1 MLVGAVLGLAVG
13 AGVLLAAPPLSQAT
27 AVLEVTPV
35 SPELNLSGGQVGTIS
50 IDTDAQLLLSDAVVQ
65 AVAEAA
71 GQEVGRARRS
81 LSLTA
86 PNLTRVLRITYK
98 DTSEQAAQAGAQAA
112 AEALLEARDRF
123 ILQPVRAALEGLD
136 RPIEVLDP
144 TQPVSA
150 SGVVAAS
157 TERQQALV
165 AAQLAVVGPGE
176 VLVAAA
182 ATKPE
187 RQNPEVLLGSGL
199 ATGGLVG
206 LAVGIWRQRSRS
218 ERGPDALG
226 SPRTTATAA
235 PWSLRTAISCVLLFG
250 LIGLATGA
258 ALATRLEMRPVGQA
272 NIVLRPL
279 LGNPFEQRRGDNS
292 VDLSTEAQL
301 ATSDEVLGPVS
312 EAGGLTLPALRTR
325 VRAAA
330 RPGSE
335 VLTVTVGAATRRRA
349 ERLATAAAES
359 LLTVRESR
367 ARAEVLRQSGLL
379 TEFVQ
384 ETQVA
389 FDRSTAEGGDVE
401 MSAVLGERLVVLQD
415 LLRSLPRE
423 ARAGTV
429 ADTSVRGPGI
439 EGLIRRALPWAGL
452 LTGLTVGL
460 LALRWTRSGRSR
472 SRRDPATV
480 WT

>member
-1 MLVGAVLGLAVG
+1 
-13 AGVLLAAPPLSQAT
+13 
-27 AVLEVTPV
+27 
-35 SPELNLSGGQVGTIS
+35 
-50 IDTDAQLLLSDAVVQ
+50 
-65 AVAEAA
+65 
-71 GQEVGRARRS
+71 
-81 LSLTA
+81 
-86 PNLTRVLRITYK
+86 
-98 DTSEQAAQAGAQAA
+98 
-112 AEALLEARDRF
+112 
-123 ILQPVRAALEGLD
+123 
-136 RPIEVLDP
+136 
-144 TQPVSA
+144 
-150 SGVVAAS
+150 
-157 TERQQALV
+157 
-165 AAQLAVVGPGE
+165 
-176 VLVAAA
+176 
-182 ATKPE
+182 
-187 RQNPEVLLGSGL
+187 
-199 ATGGLVG
+199 
-206 LAVGIWRQRSRS
+206 
-218 ERGPDALG
+218 
-226 SPRTTATAA
+226 
-235 PWSLRTAISCVLLFG
+235 
-250 LIGLATGA
+250 
-258 ALATRLEMRPVGQA
+258 MRPVGQA

-335 VLTVTVGAATRRRA
+335 VLTVTVRAATRQRA

-389 FDRSTAEGGDVE
+389 FDRSTAEGGDVK

-429 ADTSVRGPGI
+429 ADTSVRGPGT
-439 EGLIRRALPWAGL
+439 EGLIRRALPWVGL

-460 LALRWTRSGRSR
+460 LALRWIRSGRSR
-472 SRRDPATV
+472 SRSGLPGRDPATV